1 MSLVTKWKTGI
12 YGESTYKGSQRFKK
26 RTKWSPKSFGKIK
39 VNVININGGA
49 MVMIMTMTKKR
60 EVLKSKLES

>member
-39 VNVININGGA
+39 VKVLNINGGA
-49 MVMIMTMTKKR
+49 TMVMNMTKKR
-60 EVLKSKLES
+60 EALKSKLES